1 MDYTCPPMQTSTF
14 TINPSQRGK
23 WLHGSAT
30 EARGEAFVWPS
41 DSKPRSAV
49 WATPA
54 AQSRFAHHAGL
65 PEMALARTFAI
76 EALWLADDASEQE
89 IAPALYECLQRGRVL
104 DCNTVA
110 AHVPHGDT
118 ALAKTLRLSPLEA
131 NGETRDG
138 AVHPASAQMLDV
150 AIYEAARRSSARD
163 WEVLRKGLPGEVVAT
178 IQEFLKRF
186 YAGSWAISIFD
197 ETMSREQYVES
208 LSNMHHYVRQTTSH
222 LGRAVALAPT
232 RELRRHFIDHLN
244 GEINHELSIE
254 NDLRHLGVD
263 PDYVLHHRVPDPAT
277 KSFMAIQETTIAYYQ
292 DPMLLMACPLVAE
305 GITANMPGAF
315 VGSLR
320 SLVGSW
326 GVASPQKATS
336 FLISHTH
343 TDGGD
348 DGHWQTTTQAL
359 GEYLVDEALQRRFL
373 CTVRTAADCIE
384 RSFNS
389 VIDGIPLFARTKKR

>member
-1 MDYTCPPMQTSTF
+1 MQTSAF
-14 TINPSQRGK
+14 SIDPPRRGK

-30 EARGEAFVWPS
+30 EAHGDAFVWPS
-41 DSKPRSAV
+41 GSQPRSAV
-49 WATPA
+49 WAGPA
-54 AQSRFAHHAGL
+54 AHSRFGAHAGL
-65 PEMALARTFAI
+65 PEPSLVRTWAI
-76 EALWLADDASEQE
+76 EAMWLAEDASEQE
-89 IAPALYECLQRGRVL
+89 LAPALYKCLQRGRVL
-104 DCNTVA
+104 GCNTVA
-110 AHVPHGDT
+110 AHVLHGDT
-118 ALAKTLRLSPLEA
+118 ALAKTLRLNLLTA

-163 WEVLRKGLPGEVVAT
+163 WDELKKGLPIEVVAT

-186 YAGSWAISIFD
+186 YAGSWASSIFN
-197 ETMSREQYVES
+197 ETMSREQYVQS

-244 GEINHELSIE
+244 GEINHEISIE

-305 GITANMPGAF
+305 GITANMPNAF
-315 VGSLR
+315 IGRLR
-320 SLVGSW
+320 ALTLAW

-336 FLISHTH
+336 FLTSHTH

-348 DGHWQTTTQAL
+348 DGHWQTTTEAL

-373 CTVRTAADCIE
+373 CTLRTAAECIE

-389 VIDGIPLFARTKKR
+389 VIDDIPLFSRARQR

>member
-1 MDYTCPPMQTSTF
+1 
-14 TINPSQRGK
+14 
-23 WLHGSAT
+23 
-30 EARGEAFVWPS
+30 
-41 DSKPRSAV
+41 
-49 WATPA
+49 
-54 AQSRFAHHAGL
+54 
-65 PEMALARTFAI
+65 
-76 EALWLADDASEQE
+76 
-89 IAPALYECLQRGRVL
+89 
-104 DCNTVA
+104 
-110 AHVPHGDT
+110 
-118 ALAKTLRLSPLEA
+118 
-131 NGETRDG
+131 
-138 AVHPASAQMLDV
+138 
-150 AIYEAARRSSARD
+150 
-163 WEVLRKGLPGEVVAT
+163 
-178 IQEFLKRF
+178 
-186 YAGSWAISIFD
+186 
-197 ETMSREQYVES
+197 
-208 LSNMHHYVRQTTSH
+208 
-222 LGRAVALAPT
+222 VALAPT

-292 DPMLLMACPLVAE
+292 EPMLLMACPLVAE
-305 GITANMPGAF
+305 GITANMPSAF

-373 CTVRTAADCIE
+373 CTVRTAADCLE
-384 RSFNS
+384 RSFDA
-389 VIDGIPLFARTKKR
+389 VIDGIPLFSRTKQR